1 MPESCSEANLEVMAE
16 PTEPAG
22 DDTRSVAKALS
33 VVERGGG
40 EAEEL
45 LRTLRGRV
53 GRART
58 VGITGAPGVGKSTL
72 VQTLGLALLKRGE
85 RVAVLAVDPSSPF
98 SGGAL
103 LGDRVRMPDFLSAGG
118 FVRSMATRGAL
129 GGLAVA
135 ASDGIDVLD
144 ATGFDWVVV
153 ETVGVGQDEVDVAGE
168 VETVVVVTVAGLG
181 DDVQAAKA
189 GVMEIADI
197 FAVNKADRPG
207 VDAQVAAIEGMLALA
222 PPGEWKPPVVCTTAT
237 SGDGVDGLLAAI
249 LEHQH
254 FLDQGQRRREARRR
268 RACRRVERLLAALIQ
283 ERMRT
288 SHHEALAAA
297 LAEVGRGDVDP
308 YSAARRLLDGF
319 CKERP

>member
-1 MPESCSEANLEVMAE
+1 MVE
-16 PTEPAG
+16 PSGLLAG
-22 DDTRSVAKALS
+22 DTRGVAKALS
-33 VVERGGG
+33 VVERGGR

-45 LRTLRGRV
+45 LRGLRGRV
-53 GRART
+53 GRARS

-72 VQTLGLALLKRGE
+72 VQSLGLALLKREE
-85 RVAVLAVDPSSPF
+85 RVAVLAVDPSSPY

-135 ASDGIDVLD
+135 ASDALDVLD
-144 ATGFDWVVV
+144 AAGFDWVVL
-153 ETVGVGQDEVDVAGE
+153 ETVGVGQDEVDVASE
-168 VETVVVVTVAGLG
+168 VETVVVVTVAGMG

-189 GVMEIADI
+189 GVMEIADV
-197 FAVNKADRPG
+197 FAVNKADRSG
-207 VDAQVAAIEGMLALA
+207 ADAQVAAIEGMLALA
-222 PPGEWKPPVVCTTAT
+222 PPADWRPPVVRTTAT
-237 SGDGVDGLLAAI
+237 TGEGVEGLLAAM

-254 FLDQGQRRREARRR
+254 FLDGGQRRREAHRR
-268 RACRRVERLLAALIQ
+268 RARRRVERLLSALIQ

-288 SHHEALAAA
+288 AHREALALA
-297 LAEVGRGDVDP
+297 LAEVGEGDVDP
-308 YSAARRLLDGF
+308 YTAARRLLDGF

>member
-1 MPESCSEANLEVMAE
+1 MVE
-16 PTEPAG
+16 PSGLLAG
-22 DDTRSVAKALS
+22 DTRGVAKALS
-33 VVERGGG
+33 VVERGGR

-45 LRTLRGRV
+45 LRGLRGRV
-53 GRART
+53 GRARS

-72 VQTLGLALLKRGE
+72 VQSLGLALLKREE
-85 RVAVLAVDPSSPF
+85 RVAVLAVDPSSPY

-135 ASDGIDVLD
+135 ASDALDVLD
-144 ATGFDWVVV
+144 AAGFDWVVL
-153 ETVGVGQDEVDVAGE
+153 ETVGVGQDEVDVASE
-168 VETVVVVTVAGLG
+168 VETVVVVTVAGMG

-189 GVMEIADI
+189 GVMEIADV
-197 FAVNKADRPG
+197 FAVNKADRSG
-207 VDAQVAAIEGMLALA
+207 ADAQVAAIEGMLALA
-222 PPGEWKPPVVCTTAT
+222 PPAEWRPPVVRTTAT
-237 SGDGVDGLLAAI
+237 TGEGVEGLLAAM

-254 FLDQGQRRREARRR
+254 FLDGGQRRREAHRR
-268 RACRRVERLLAALIQ
+268 RARRRVERLLSALIQ

-288 SHHEALAAA
+288 AHREALALA
-297 LAEVGRGDVDP
+297 LAEVGEGDVDP
-308 YSAARRLLDGF
+308 YTAARQLLDGF

>member
-1 MPESCSEANLEVMAE
+1 MVEAAALL
-16 PTEPAG
+16 AG
-22 DDTRSVAKALS
+22 DILGVAKALS
-33 VVERGGG
+33 VVERGGP

-45 LRTLRGRV
+45 LTGLRGRV

-72 VQTLGLALLKRGE
+72 VQSLGTALLRRGE

-103 LGDRVRMPDFLSAGG
+103 LGDRVRMPDFLAAGG

-135 ASDGIDVLD
+135 ASDALDVLD
-144 ATGFDWVVV
+144 AAGFEWVLL

-189 GVMEIADI
+189 GVMEIADV

-207 VDAQVAAIEGMLALA
+207 VEAQVAAIDGMLALA
-222 PPGEWKPPVVCTTAT
+222 PPAAWRPPVVRTTAT
-237 SGDGVDGLLAAI
+237 TGEGVEDLLAAV
-249 LEHQH
+249 LEHQR
-254 FLDQGQRRREARRR
+254 FLDGGQRRQEARRR
-268 RACRRVERLLAALIQ
+268 RARRRVERLVSALIQ

-288 SHHEALAAA
+288 GHRAALAAA
-297 LAEVGRGDVDP
+297 LAEVGEGAVDP
-308 YSAARRLLDGF
+308 YTAARRLLDGF
-319 CKERP
+319 CKEHP

>member
-1 MPESCSEANLEVMAE
+1 MVEAAALL
-16 PTEPAG
+16 AG
-22 DDTRSVAKALS
+22 DILGVAKALS
-33 VVERGGG
+33 VVERGGP

-45 LRTLRGRV
+45 LTGLRGRV

-72 VQTLGLALLKRGE
+72 VQSLGTALLRRGE

-103 LGDRVRMPDFLSAGG
+103 LGDRVRMPDFLAAGG

-135 ASDGIDVLD
+135 ASDALDVLD
-144 ATGFDWVVV
+144 AAGFEWVLL

-189 GVMEIADI
+189 GVMEIADV

-207 VDAQVAAIEGMLALA
+207 VEAQVAAIDGMLALA
-222 PPGEWKPPVVCTTAT
+222 PPAAWRPPVVRTTAT
-237 SGDGVDGLLAAI
+237 TGEGVEDLLAAV
-249 LEHQH
+249 LEHQR
-254 FLDQGQRRREARRR
+254 FLDGGQRRQEARRR
-268 RACRRVERLLAALIQ
+268 RARRRVERLVSALIQ

-288 SHHEALAAA
+288 GHRAALAAA
-297 LAEVGRGDVDP
+297 LAEVGEGAVDP
-308 YSAARRLLDGF
+308 YTAARRLLDGF

>member
-1 MPESCSEANLEVMAE
+1 VVDAAE
-16 PTEPAG
+16 ILAG
-22 DDTRSVAKALS
+22 DARLVAKGLS
-33 VVERGGG
+33 AVERGGR
-40 EAEEL
+40 EAEAL
-45 LRTLRGRV
+45 LEGLRGRV

-58 VGITGAPGVGKSTL
+58 VGVTGAPGVGKSTL
-72 VQTLGLALLKRGE
+72 VQGLGLALLGRGE

-144 ATGFDWVVV
+144 AAGFDWVVV

-189 GVMEIADI
+189 GVMEIADV
-197 FAVNKADRPG
+197 FVVNKVDRPG
-207 VDAQVAAIEGMLALA
+207 FEAQVSAIEGMLALA
-222 PPGEWKPPVVCTTAT
+222 PPAGWRPPVVRTAATT
-237 SGDGVDGLLAAI
+237 GEGLDDLLAAM
-249 LEHQH
+249 LEHQS
-254 FLDQGQRRREARRR
+254 FLDVGQRRREARRR
-268 RACRRVERLLAALIQ
+268 RAQRRLERLISALIREKIWT
-283 ERMRT
+283 ERR
-288 SHHEALAAA
+288 EALAAA
-297 LAEVGRGDVDP
+297 LAQVGDGALDP
-308 YSAARRLLDGF
+308 YTAARGLIDGLG
-319 CKERP
+319 KERP

>member
-1 MPESCSEANLEVMAE
+1 MVEAAALL
-16 PTEPAG
+16 AG
-22 DDTRSVAKALS
+22 DILGVAKALS
-33 VVERGGG
+33 VVERGGP

-45 LRTLRGRV
+45 LTGLRGRV

-72 VQTLGLALLKRGE
+72 VQSLGTALLRRGE

-103 LGDRVRMPDFLSAGG
+103 LGDRVRMPDFLAAGG

-135 ASDGIDVLD
+135 ASDALDVLD
-144 ATGFDWVVV
+144 AAGFEWVLL

-189 GVMEIADI
+189 GVMEIADV

-207 VDAQVAAIEGMLALA
+207 VEAQVTAIEGMLALA
-222 PPGEWKPPVVCTTAT
+222 PPAAWRPPVVRTTAT
-237 SGDGVDGLLAAI
+237 TGEGVEDLLAAV
-249 LEHQH
+249 LEHQR
-254 FLDQGQRRREARRR
+254 FLDGGQRRQETRRR
-268 RACRRVERLLAALIQ
+268 RARRRVERLLSALIQ

-288 SHHEALAAA
+288 GHRAALAAA
-297 LAEVGRGDVDP
+297 LAEVGEGAVDP
-308 YSAARRLLDGF
+308 YTAARRLLDGF
-319 CKERP
+319 CKEHP

>member
-1 MPESCSEANLEVMAE
+1 MVEAAALL
-16 PTEPAG
+16 AG
-22 DDTRSVAKALS
+22 DILGVAKALS
-33 VVERGGG
+33 VVERGGP

-45 LRTLRGRV
+45 LTGLRGRV

-72 VQTLGLALLKRGE
+72 VQSLGTALLRRGE

-103 LGDRVRMPDFLSAGG
+103 LGDRVRMPDFLAAGG

-135 ASDGIDVLD
+135 ASDALDVLD
-144 ATGFDWVVV
+144 AAGFEWVLL

-189 GVMEIADI
+189 GVMEIADV

-207 VDAQVAAIEGMLALA
+207 VEAQVAAIEGMLALA
-222 PPGEWKPPVVCTTAT
+222 PPAAWRPPVVRTTAT
-237 SGDGVDGLLAAI
+237 TGEGVEDLLAAV
-249 LEHQH
+249 LEHQR
-254 FLDQGQRRREARRR
+254 FLDGGQRRQEARRR
-268 RACRRVERLLAALIQ
+268 RARRRVERLLSALIQ

-288 SHHEALAAA
+288 GHGAALAAA
-297 LAEVGRGDVDP
+297 LTEVGEGAVDP
-308 YSAARRLLDGF
+308 YTAARRLLDGF
-319 CKERP
+319 CKEHP

>member
-1 MPESCSEANLEVMAE
+1 VMAE

-237 SGDGVDGLLAAI
+237 TGDGVDGLPAAI

-308 YSAARRLLDGF
+308 YSAARRLLDGL
-319 CKERP
+319 CKEQS

>member
-1 MPESCSEANLEVMAE
+1 MVEA
-16 PTEPAG
+16 AG
-22 DDTRSVAKALS
+22 LLADNARRVAKALS

-45 LRTLRGRV
+45 LSGLRGCL
-53 GRART
+53 GHART

-72 VQTLGLALLKRGE
+72 VQSLGLALLRRGE
-85 RVAVLAVDPSSPF
+85 RVAVVAVDPSSPF

-103 LGDRVRMPDFLSAGG
+103 LGDRVRMPDLLAAGG

-135 ASDGIDVLD
+135 ASDALDVLD
-144 ATGFDWVVV
+144 AAGFEWVLL

-207 VDAQVAAIEGMLALA
+207 VEAQVTAIEGMLALA
-222 PPGEWKPPVVCTTAT
+222 PPAEWKPPVVCTTAT
-237 SGDGVDGLLAAI
+237 TGAGVEDLLAAM
-249 LEHQH
+249 LEHQR
-254 FLDQGQRRREARRR
+254 FLDRGEGRQEAHRR
-268 RACRRVERLLAALIQ
+268 RARRRVERLLSALIQ
-283 ERMRT
+283 ERLRT
-288 SHHEALAAA
+288 MHGEALTAA
-297 LAEVGRGDVDP
+297 LAEVGEGDVDP
-308 YSAARRLLDGF
+308 YTAARRLLDAF

>member
-1 MPESCSEANLEVMAE
+1 MVEAAALL
-16 PTEPAG
+16 AG
-22 DDTRSVAKALS
+22 DILGVAKALS
-33 VVERGGG
+33 VVERGGP

-45 LRTLRGRV
+45 LTGLRGRV

-72 VQTLGLALLKRGE
+72 VQSLGTALLRRGE

-103 LGDRVRMPDFLSAGG
+103 LGDRVRMPDFLAAGG

-135 ASDGIDVLD
+135 ASDALDVLD
-144 ATGFDWVVV
+144 AAGFEWVLL

-189 GVMEIADI
+189 GVMEIADV

-207 VDAQVAAIEGMLALA
+207 VEAQVAAIDGMLALA
-222 PPGEWKPPVVCTTAT
+222 PPAAWRPPVVRTTAT
-237 SGDGVDGLLAAI
+237 TGEGVEDLLAAV
-249 LEHQH
+249 LEHQR
-254 FLDQGQRRREARRR
+254 FLDGGQRRQEARRR
-268 RACRRVERLLAALIQ
+268 RARRRVERLLSALIQ

-288 SHHEALAAA
+288 GHRAALAAA
-297 LAEVGRGDVDP
+297 LAEVGEGAVDP
-308 YSAARRLLDGF
+308 YTAARRLLDGF
-319 CKERP
+319 CKEHP

>member
-1 MPESCSEANLEVMAE
+1 MVEAAALL
-16 PTEPAG
+16 AG
-22 DDTRSVAKALS
+22 DILGVAKALS
-33 VVERGGG
+33 VVERGGP

-45 LRTLRGRV
+45 LTGLRGRV

-72 VQTLGLALLKRGE
+72 VQSLGTALLRRGE

-103 LGDRVRMPDFLSAGG
+103 LGDRVRMPNFLAAGG

-135 ASDGIDVLD
+135 ASDALDVLD
-144 ATGFDWVVV
+144 AAGFEWVLL

-189 GVMEIADI
+189 GVMEIADV
-197 FAVNKADRPG
+197 FVVNKTDRPG
-207 VDAQVAAIEGMLALA
+207 VEAQVAAIEGMLALA
-222 PPGEWKPPVVCTTAT
+222 PPAAWRPPVVRTTAT
-237 SGDGVDGLLAAI
+237 TGEGVEDLLAAV
-249 LEHQH
+249 LEHQR
-254 FLDQGQRRREARRR
+254 FLDGGQRRQEARRR
-268 RACRRVERLLAALIQ
+268 RARRRVERLLSALIQ

-288 SHHEALAAA
+288 GHRAALAAA
-297 LAEVGRGDVDP
+297 LAEVGEGAVDP
-308 YSAARRLLDGF
+308 YTAARRLLDGF

>member
-1 MPESCSEANLEVMAE
+1 MVEAAALL
-16 PTEPAG
+16 AG
-22 DDTRSVAKALS
+22 DILGVAKALS
-33 VVERGGG
+33 VVERGGPD
-40 EAEEL
+40 AEEL
-45 LRTLRGRV
+45 LTGLRGRV

-72 VQTLGLALLKRGE
+72 VQSLGTALLGRGE

-103 LGDRVRMPDFLSAGG
+103 LGDRVRMPDFLAAGG

-135 ASDGIDVLD
+135 ASDALDVLD
-144 ATGFDWVVV
+144 AAGFEWVLL

-189 GVMEIADI
+189 GVMEIADV

-207 VDAQVAAIEGMLALA
+207 VEAQVAAIEGMLALA
-222 PPGEWKPPVVCTTAT
+222 PPAAWRPPVVRTTAT
-237 SGDGVDGLLAAI
+237 TGEGVEDLLAAV
-249 LEHQH
+249 LEHQR
-254 FLDQGQRRREARRR
+254 FLDGGQRRQEARRR
-268 RACRRVERLLAALIQ
+268 RARRRVERLLSALIQ

-288 SHHEALAAA
+288 GHRAALAAA
-297 LAEVGRGDVDP
+297 LAEVGEGAVDP
-308 YSAARRLLDGF
+308 YTAARRLLDGF
-319 CKERP
+319 CKEHP

>member
-1 MPESCSEANLEVMAE
+1 MVEAAALL
-16 PTEPAG
+16 AG
-22 DDTRSVAKALS
+22 DILGVAKALS
-33 VVERGGG
+33 VVERGGP

-45 LRTLRGRV
+45 LTGLRGRV

-72 VQTLGLALLKRGE
+72 VQSLGTALLRRGE

-103 LGDRVRMPDFLSAGG
+103 LGDRVRMPDFLAAGG

-135 ASDGIDVLD
+135 ASDALDVLD
-144 ATGFDWVVV
+144 AAGFEWVLL

-189 GVMEIADI
+189 GVMEIADV
-197 FAVNKADRPG
+197 FVVNKTDRPG
-207 VDAQVAAIEGMLALA
+207 VEAQVAAIEGMLALA
-222 PPGEWKPPVVCTTAT
+222 PPAAWRPPVVRTTAT
-237 SGDGVDGLLAAI
+237 TGEGVEDLLAAV
-249 LEHQH
+249 LEHQR
-254 FLDQGQRRREARRR
+254 FLDGGQRRQEARRR
-268 RACRRVERLLAALIQ
+268 RARRRVERLLSALIQ

-288 SHHEALAAA
+288 GHRAALAAA
-297 LAEVGRGDVDP
+297 LAEVGEGAVDP
-308 YSAARRLLDGF
+308 YTAARRLLDGF